1 LSITTRVESGVA
13 ILDVSGRITIGSG
26 DVALR
31 DAFLKVLEDGHKKIL
46 INVKGV
52 TFIDSA
58 GLGELVRCR
67 ATAASRG
74 ADVRLLH
81 VEEKIRKVLLLTH
94 LIGVFEIFDHE
105 PAAVQS
111 FT

>member
-31 DAFLKVLEDGHKKIL
+31 DAFLKILDDGHKNVL

-52 TFIDSA
+52 SFIDSA

-67 ATAASRG
+67 ATAASRN
-74 ADVRLLH
+74 AEVKLLH

-94 LIGVFEIFDHE
+94 LIGVFEIFDSE
-105 PAAVQS
+105 TEAIQS
-111 FT
+111 FA